1 MLKSYA
7 RERVKSEDGFIM
19 FQWCV
24 SGLVDLINRH
34 LSLPISINIHVYRSE
49 IVENPSFD
57 DIAFVFLL
65 K

>member
-19 FQWCV
+19 FVVRFRAC
-24 SGLVDLINRH
+24 
-34 LSLPISINIHVYRSE
+34 SLDKPTPFVAYQYKYTYRSE
-49 IVENPSFD
+49 IVENPSFG